1 MATFTLVG
9 LGLILV
15 MFTQGRGRVYNK
27 VFFFFFFF
35 CPLLDCFVPYGDS
48 GLLAIGQGGHLDNL
62 FSLMLKWQLGMS
74 KFVMLHFL

>member
-35 CPLLDCFVPYGDS
+35 FPLAKGLVLIINS